1 MSDTLQH
8 DDDRLPEYEEEAP
21 APEPEV
27 AAPAAEA
34 APEAPEEQP
43 RQVPLAE
50 LLKERAAR
58 KEAAQETQRL
68 REMMEA
74 GNRRLE
80 ELAALVQQRNAPPA
94 APPPD
99 INTDPVAHFQHETS
113 ALRKTVEQLANE
125 RQLEQQRQQQ
135 SMAEQELVFRYNRS
149 GAEFAQR
156 QADFPAAYEAY
167 KDSVIREAVLQGLN
181 EMQAVQH
188 LINTEKQLAIA
199 AFRDGASPAER
210 IYELAKMRGYQA
222 APKADPAG
230 RMAAMQ
236 RGQTAA
242 KSVGGTAP
250 GRAAGDY
257 SGLTLEEFARMPYD
271 QFAKVP
277 PHIADRLLGKG

>member
-1 MSDTLQH
+1 MSDTLEH
-8 DDDRLPEYEEEAP
+8 DDDRLPEYEEEAA

-27 AAPAAEA
+27 AAPVAET

-80 ELAALVQQRNAPPA
+80 ELAQLVQQRNAPA

-113 ALRKTVEQLANE
+113 ALRKTVEQLTAE
-125 RQLEQQRQQQ
+125 RQQEAQRQQQ
-135 SMAEQELVFRYNRS
+135 SMAEQELVFRYNKS
-149 GAEFAQR
+149 GAEFTQK
-156 QADFPAAYEAY
+156 QADFPTAYEHF
-167 KDSVIREAVLQGLN
+167 KESVMREAVLSGAT

-188 LINTEKQLAIA
+188 LIETEKRLAIA
-199 AFRDGASPAER
+199 AFRDNDNPAAR
-210 IYELAKMRGYQA
+210 IYEIAKTRGYQA

-236 RGQTAA
+236 RGQSAA

-257 SGLTLEEFARMPYD
+257 SGLTLEEFARMPYAE
-271 QFAKVP
+271 FAKVP
-277 PHIADRLLGKG
+277 GHIADRLLGKG